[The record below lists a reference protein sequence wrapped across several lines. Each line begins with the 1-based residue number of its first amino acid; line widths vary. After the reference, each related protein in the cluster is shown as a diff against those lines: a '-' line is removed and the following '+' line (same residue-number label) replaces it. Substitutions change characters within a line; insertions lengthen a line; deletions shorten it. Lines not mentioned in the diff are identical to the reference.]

1 MTKIINNQLPFFTYG
16 IFRPGEI
23 SFLGIKDFVSTAEP
37 MTIKGDLVLRDGL
50 TLFKDSKHQTVDG
63 FLIKFKSEF
72 ESEAYSF
79 IDSLEPKKLYRW
91 RENKFNDISFKIL
104 YGVKPGRGS
113 DDIREA
119 DWQTIWD
126 DPFFTHAMDVL
137 SEIPTEEFD
146 WELKSLFK
154 LQMKYMLLWTIL
166 ERFSFLRY
174 SLGGGPSARN
184 KLLAEDIYFK
194 EALKEYVKSERTV
207 FSSEDPDRKTILNAK
222 NSKKSLEY
230 YYQVRSNI
238 THRGKGVIKDYDTVK
253 SSFNELYDI
262 TKYILEKTKDECDK
276 LKDKY
281 RSGL

>member
-72 ESEAYSF
+72 ESKAYSF

-137 SEIPTEEFD
+137 SEIPTEAFD

-207 FSSEDPDRKTILNAK
+207 FSSEDPDRKTILNAE

>member
-146 WELKSLFK
+146 WEFKSLFK

>member
-238 THRGKGVIKDYDTVK
+238 THRGKGVIKDYDTIK

>member
-1 MTKIINNQLPFFTYG
+1 MTKIINNQHPFFTYG

-146 WELKSLFK
+146 WEFKSLFK

-238 THRGKGVIKDYDTVK
+238 THRGKGVIKDYDTIK

>member
-72 ESEAYSF
+72 ESKAYSF

-146 WELKSLFK
+146 WEFKSLFK

>member
-146 WELKSLFK
+146 WEFKSLFK

-238 THRGKGVIKDYDTVK
+238 THRGKGVIKDYDTIK

>member
-72 ESEAYSF
+72 ESKAYSF

>member
-72 ESEAYSF
+72 ESKAYSF

-146 WELKSLFK
+146 WEFKSLFK

-238 THRGKGVIKDYDTVK
+238 THRGKGVIKDYDTIK